1 MANSQN
7 PARKTAPEEPR
18 PELRVVPP
26 APSEGEAAGEKLAP
40 KAKTHVR
47 KGGAPSAEWVC
58 ARGLAIKQLN
68 RCVSLEPKVLQGD
81 NPGAIHD
88 LRVATRRLQQA
99 LDLMF
104 PSPRPGEIRKL
115 RKRLKRCRSA
125 LSEVRNCDVLL
136 ERVDSS
142 LARKRMSRR
151 QARSAIRDYLVIRR
165 AARLEKALH
174 KLTAANLSEVY
185 VRMKE
190 FLLRGGEASAAGGNE
205 GPQNLTAR
213 QFHALVGENLK
224 GVWGTLDEQ
233 IARSRRKPQ
242 AAVLHRVRIAAKRLR
257 YLVEILHAFEV
268 SGSAEVLVWLRGL
281 QKHLGN
287 WHDLVVFEEMAVEMV
302 ADPRFLRDHLELAM
316 DIERLILKNR
326 RLKTKFEGKY
336 LEAVSDQANLLRIK
350 EWAGRIIASPVA
362 ALSHA

>member
-1 MANSQN
+1 M
-7 PARKTAPEEPR
+7 
-18 PELRVVPP
+18 RVVPP
-26 APSEGEAAGEKLAP
+26 AHSDGDAAGEGLGP

-47 KGGAPSAEWVC
+47 KSSALSKEWVC

-125 LSEVRNCDVLL
+125 LSEVRNYDVLL
-136 ERVDSS
+136 DRVESS
-142 LARKRMSRR
+142 LAHKRTARR
-151 QARSAIRDYLVIRR
+151 QARSAIRDYLAARR

-174 KLTAANLSEVY
+174 KLTTANLSEVY
-185 VRMKE
+185 ARMKE
-190 FLLRGGEASAAGGNE
+190 FLLRGGEAWAASGNAGSHTE
-205 GPQNLTAR
+205 EKNLTEGH
-213 QFHALVGENLK
+213 FHALIGESLK

-233 IARSRRKPQ
+233 IARSRHKPQ
-242 AAVLHRVRIAAKRLR
+242 AAALHRVRIAAKRLR
-257 YLVEILHAFEV
+257 YLVEILHAFGV
-268 SGSAEVLVWLRGL
+268 SGAPEVLIWLRNL
-281 QKHLGN
+281 QKHLGH
-287 WHDLVVFEEMAVEMV
+287 WHDLVVFEEMTVEMV

-326 RLKTKFEGKY
+326 RLMMKFEGKY
-336 LEAVSDQANLLRIK
+336 LEAVSDQADLLRAK
-350 EWAGRIIASPVA
+350 EWARRIIASPTA
-362 ALSHA
+362 ALTRA